1 MIELC
6 APIIPG
12 ESAAG
17 LHIDQLMSEILD
29 QKTPASVK
37 HLENVIRYKFGPV
50 WVWARNNRVD
60 QIGLFHG
67 YQGELPQGIGVGAQ
81 MQEVNKTIGDIF
93 EDEEDN
99 LCVVDSPGW
108 CFETSPWRNGHETD
122 KNLAA
127 VIVGIFVFAKP
138 KSGE

>member
-1 MIELC
+1 MMDLC
-6 APIIPG
+6 APIVPG

-17 LHIDQLMSEILD
+17 LHIGQLMSEILD
-29 QKTPASVK
+29 HQTPTSVE
-37 HLENVIRYKFGPV
+37 HLESVTRYEFGPV

-60 QIGLFHG
+60 QIGVFHG
-67 YQGELPQGIGVGAQ
+67 YQGGLPQGIGVGAQ
-81 MQEVNKTIGDIF
+81 MQEVQETIGDVF

-108 CFETSPWRNGHETD
+108 CFETSPWHNGQEAD

-127 VIVGIFVFAKP
+127 VIVGIFVSAKP
-138 KSGE
+138 KVGE